1 VIGVLYAD
9 HSSPA
14 KALSESTIN
23 LFAAFCNLAAIS
35 IDNAL
40 AHQRVIREKTELE
53 KYVHQ
58 AREEYPEIVGKS
70 DSVEKLR
77 DHIGLAALSPLDIL
91 ITGESG
97 TGKEL
102 VAKAIHRSG
111 NQKGK
116 KLITVDCGALSE
128 SLAEAELFGYRKGAF
143 TGALENRQGLLEAA
157 HNGMIFLDEVS
168 NLPFRL
174 QPKLLRVLQERE
186 VRRIG
191 ETISRKIDFRVIAA
205 TNRDLLEEVK
215 AGQFRKDLYYRL
227 KQMEIRVPP
236 LRERREDISL
246 LIEWFLK
253 KAEEEGTGC
262 SRNLTLAALR
272 LLRRYSYPGNIR
284 ELKNI
289 ILCSYY
295 STVSGSIG
303 IDQLPPEVRGASI
316 ENDNRDLDGAARIYR
331 EILEGKGGFEDLVKK
346 PFLQRQFNAA
356 VVRDVIRRALQDSGG
371 NYRRAFELLRIPEQ
385 SYALTLQFL
394 KRNRCYL
401 DFRSFRRGPT

>member
-1 VIGVLYAD
+1 MNQ
-9 HSSPA
+9 P
-14 KALSESTIN
+14 STIN
-23 LFAAFCNLAAIS
+23 LFAAFCNVAAIA

-40 AHQRVIREKTELE
+40 AHQRVIREKSELE

-77 DHIGLAALSPLDIL
+77 DQMGLAALSPLDIL

-111 NQKGK
+111 KRKGR

-128 SLAEAELFGYRKGAF
+128 SLAEAELFGYRKGTF

-168 NLPFRL
+168 NLPIRL
-174 QPKLLRVLQERE
+174 QPKLLRALQERE

-191 ETISRKIDFRVIAA
+191 ETMPRKIDIRVIAA
-205 TNRDLLEEVK
+205 TNKDLFDEVK
-215 AGQFRKDLYYRL
+215 AGRFRKDLYYRL

-236 LRERREDISL
+236 LRELKEDISL
-246 LIEWFLK
+246 LLEWFLERAK
-253 KAEEEGTGC
+253 EEGVGGVK
-262 SRNLTLAALR
+262 NLTPEALK
-272 LLRRYSYPGNIR
+272 LLRKYSYPGNIR

-289 ILCSYY
+289 VSCSYY
-295 STVSGSIG
+295 STISGNIG
-303 IDQLPPEVRGASI
+303 VEELPLEIR
-316 ENDNRDLDGAARIYR
+316 RDRVEKTNPDLGDAARLYR
-331 EILEGKGGFEDLVKK
+331 EILEGDGGFEDLVKR
-346 PFLQRQFNAA
+346 PFLQRQLNAA
-356 VVRDVIRRALQDSGG
+356 VVRDVIRRSLQDSGG
-371 NYRRAFELLRIPEQ
+371 KYRRAFELLRISEQ
-385 SYALTLQFL
+385 NYALTLQFL
-394 KRNRCYL
+394 KRNQCYL
-401 DFRSFRRGPT
+401 DFRSFRSGQHHRERNSRKSRF